1 MEDYYRKLADDIRE
15 NQLDFIET
23 YPQPQMFGGKRL
35 REHPLPGLTEWHYP
49 GTLAVQG
56 GPVSHTI
63 GGSFWGDLGH
73 GLSSVGKS
81 VAPIALD
88 IGKELAV
95 DAAKSYIKGSG
106 RGEGRMDMG
115 HSATEA
121 HASYPFPP
129 YTYPLNH
136 LNQMSPMT
144 EFQST
149 ELGSGRRRGRP
160 RKGGFGFKD
169 VGKAFSSVGRV
180 VAPVAGDIGKSLIPV
195 ATDIGKDMAK
205 EALKSYMTKGSARS
219 GGKGEM
225 KMVMD
230 MAKRGISGAADQIMN
245 HPEAAMQM
253 AGLLGHSLYNKLTA
267 GKRLTKKDL
276 AHIQMCHHYHGAGF
290 LDSLVG
296 VAKNLAPLAPLLLA
310 AGHPSVH
317 GGFGFKDIGNAFK
330 SVGRVAAPIAGDIG
344 KSLIPVVTDIGKD
357 MAKDALKS
365 YMTKGSARSGGFGW
379 KDIGNIAKQA
389 APIALP
395 LMMALGRYKKG
406 GSGPKLHDEA
416 RRKKKAL
423 ERDFA
428 AVEPYEGSDD
438 EYDMVNHADYELE
451 PEYQQATRTGM
462 WRHVPPPK
470 PRTWMEFLAGK
481 PKGKGRRKKGGALL
495 DHSQNMYAEQA
506 HMPYPKALM
515 SYEKKGAGKKKAPT
529 ARGQL
534 VSKLMKE
541 HGMTLGQ
548 ASKHIKEHHLL

>member
-35 REHPLPGLTEWHYP
+35 REHPLPGLTNFQYP
-49 GTLAVQG
+49 STLAVG

-63 GGSFWGDLGH
+63 GGGFWSDLGH
-73 GLSSVGKS
+73 GVSSVGKS
-81 VAPIALD
+81 VAPVALD
-88 IGKELAV
+88 IGKQLAI

-169 VGKAFSSVGRV
+169 IGNAFSSVGRV

-219 GGKGEM
+219 GGKGEI
-225 KMVMD
+225 KMALD
-230 MAKRGISGAADQIMN
+230 MAKKGISGAADQILN

-330 SVGRVAAPIAGDIG
+330 SVGKVAAPIAGDIG

-389 APIALP
+389 APIAIP
-395 LMMALGRYKKG
+395 LMMAMGRHKKG
-406 GSGPKLHDEA
+406 GSGPKLNVEA

-423 ERDFA
+423 EREFA
-428 AVEPYEGSDD
+428 NVEEYEGSDD
-438 EYDMVNHADYELE
+438 DYDMVNHADYELE

-462 WRHVPPPK
+462 YRHVPPPK

-495 DHSQNMYAEQA
+495 DHSQSQYAEQA

>member
-1 MEDYYRKLADDIRE
+1 
-15 NQLDFIET
+15 
-23 YPQPQMFGGKRL
+23 
-35 REHPLPGLTEWHYP
+35 
-49 GTLAVQG
+49 
-56 GPVSHTI
+56 
-63 GGSFWGDLGH
+63 
-73 GLSSVGKS
+73 
-81 VAPIALD
+81 
-88 IGKELAV
+88 
-95 DAAKSYIKGSG
+95 
-106 RGEGRMDMG
+106 
-115 HSATEA
+115 
-121 HASYPFPP
+121 
-129 YTYPLNH
+129 
-136 LNQMSPMT
+136 
-144 EFQST
+144 
-149 ELGSGRRRGRP
+149 
-160 RKGGFGFKD
+160 
-169 VGKAFSSVGRV
+169 
-180 VAPVAGDIGKSLIPV
+180 
-195 ATDIGKDMAK
+195 MAK
-205 EALKSYMTKGSARS
+205 K
-219 GGKGEM
+219 
-225 KMVMD
+225 
-230 MAKRGISGAADQIMN
+230 GISKAADQIMN

-330 SVGRVAAPIAGDIG
+330 SVGKVAAPIAGDIG

-357 MAKDALKS
+357 MAKEAVKS

-406 GSGPKLHDEA
+406 GGPKMHDES
-416 RRKKKAL
+416 RRKN
-423 ERDFA
+423 DF
-428 AVEPYEGSDD
+428 E
-438 EYDMVNHADYELE
+438 MVSHADYELD
-451 PEYQQATRTGM
+451 PDYQKATRTGM
-462 WRHVPPPK
+462 YSHAPAPK
-470 PRTWMEFLAGK
+470 ERSWMDFLAGK

-495 DHSQNMYAEQA
+495 DHSQSQYAEQA

-515 SYEKKGAGKKKAPT
+515 TYEKKGAGKKKAPT